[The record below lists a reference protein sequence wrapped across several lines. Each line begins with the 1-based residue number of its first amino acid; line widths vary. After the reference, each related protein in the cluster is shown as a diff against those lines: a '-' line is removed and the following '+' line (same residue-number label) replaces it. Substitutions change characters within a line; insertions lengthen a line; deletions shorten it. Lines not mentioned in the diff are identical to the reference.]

1 MSMMMKLINAA
12 AGQVQGDLIYFI
24 TGSGSSSQLARLSS
38 VNVDSGEVRHGANFA
53 GTGVYSNAG
62 TDFSTGNPIGAPN
75 YFGTWGYSAT
85 TMAVGDDGYIYC
97 IGQTQLSNTYSN
109 TGPYTDFFMR
119 FNPSTLDPDPGF
131 FYNMLNQVSGGQSSG
146 ASMSTDF
153 CFHPPSGS
161 VVVAGGTTN
170 YANGA
175 IVASQ
180 VVKIDPWPSTPVDA
194 QASGYYHSST
204 NPNGRIYGSISTG
217 DAVDVAVKNTGPSGV
232 SSTVITYR
240 ARVETNGSDVIALG
254 TWSPPNT
261 AGTDSALYFKR
272 AINFRPTGSST
283 TTTNAQRPSPDPF
296 TAMTGEEF
304 PRDGLGA
311 NVSWKKDSTGSSQDG
326 IVNLFYR
333 PGNPTNNTPGQI
345 FVMTPQNG
353 GRNLFQVP
361 EDGHK
366 PTRFNHGVG
375 DTTIPNGGEMT
386 LLAGEKYG
394 GILITRY
401 LGYAAGIQNELDRN
415 GTNFPDFTN
424 THSDAGVQIIDLD
437 TREKKWYQGRHT
449 GIVPYANVGQQ
460 GTLSA
465 NTTCEFLPLS
475 NNPNNEHLT
484 QFVQTK
490 NGRVFGITEYED
502 ETTIS
507 PHGGFRIHEL
517 FIGDRDPNDYYRRSI
532 SWGNS
537 VIVSG
542 RINGGT
548 GVWPPSVGS
557 SNACTGNLSLN
568 SKTFNDINALGKT
581 RWLDQGHSYMQDVPT
596 DTIYLRENTTIYAIN
611 PNTRTNIT
619 SEDFANQGVHAHHT
633 GHSLI
638 DPSANVNVQ
647 GVSGGS
653 TVNQED
659 FFPSITFSEG
669 ANITID
675 NPGTSSERGYD
686 RVGDT
691 TFDMIYGDDSRVYLA
706 LKATVYNGARTLNS
720 CHTLIRFH
728 TGKDGTE
735 LVAGVSGPHPHEING
750 MKTWNNSSN
759 PTAYDRPQHREQY
772 YYGLFTAHDNCE
784 YGPNSSVTNYGQ
796 YHSNTFAA
804 GHTGNWSE
812 VNLVYDNK
820 RDNVIC
826 VGRRDF
832 NSGDSYRGTT
842 STGPTDNAAFSRVV
856 AIPVNT
862 GSTVNG
868 LNDWG
873 SGWPGTLD
881 SIGTNN
887 YMPRLAQDPKVGASY
902 GSSGEW
908 TTQQGRIYTR
918 LTEWCNSDTSNN
930 PSGYERG
937 GFLAG
942 EVRNVTINGK
952 PTTLHMDREH
962 PTLPNRGSQMYFSG
976 MSIDG
981 DTQPYSGNQ
990 YQGHGGWPYGENRIG
1005 AMPPLS
1011 NPNGGASPEVN
1022 IGFGNINMNHNTSN
1036 VGTNNTTLYHAK
1048 IRLKTTQTVAVN
1060 SDNNEEGIRCIWYY
1074 KGAFHGVT
1082 TYNEGTYVYMPE
1094 PEHDTANDNY
1104 NTVPHYV
1111 SQCESGQNS
1120 YNNVIGGQNTKI
1132 GTAEGCRN
1140 ADWAACL
1147 APGGILCIP
1156 KQDSGYNN
1164 AGFLTI
1170 NLGTRQII
1178 NTNGNPPPLL
1188 GGEPFVAPSSLN
1200 PNGRQIKQMIVTS
1213 TGKIWAILDY
1223 EDPSASTL
1231 QFRILQVVFNS
1242 NYSSVTWSGGLYT
1255 SQASNANSGHV
1266 KFYRTVCG
1274 NMPQSKMEWDA
1285 V

>member
-24 TGSGSSSQLARLSS
+24 SGNPGSSSSLTRLSS

-53 GTGVYSNAG
+53 ATGVYSDAG
-62 TDFSTGNPIGAPN
+62 TDFYGNPIGSPN

-85 TMAVGDDGYIYC
+85 TMAVGDDDYIYV
-97 IGQTQLSNTYSN
+97 IGQTNLSSTHSN
-109 TGPYTDFFMR
+109 TGPYTDFLMR
-119 FNPSTLDPDPGF
+119 FNPSSLNPDPGF
-131 FYNMLNQVSGGQSSG
+131 FYNMLNQVSNGLPSG
-146 ASMSTDF
+146 ASMATDF

-161 VVVAGGTTN
+161 VIIAGGSTN
-170 YANGA
+170 TANGQ

-204 NPNGRIYGSISTG
+204 NTSGRIYGSITTG
-217 DAVDVAVKNTGPSGV
+217 ENTAVKNNVYNTTNSV
-232 SSTVITYR
+232 NQYR
-240 ARVETNGSDVIALG
+240 ARVETNGSDIIALG
-254 TWSPPNT
+254 TWSTNVTDGKLHFKKDTPN
-261 AGTDSALYFKR
+261 K
-272 AINFRPTGSST
+272 PVSSTT

-296 TAMTGEEF
+296 TAMTGQEF
-304 PRDGLGA
+304 PLA
-311 NVSWKKDSTGSSQDG
+311 SMTNASWRTSSTGGSANAG
-326 IVNLFYR
+326 IAHMWYR
-333 PGNPTNNTPGQI
+333 PGNTTNNTPGQFI
-345 FVMTPQNG
+345 IMTPDNY
-353 GRNLFQVP
+353 FFIVP

-366 PTRFNHGVG
+366 PTRYGKLLSIASSTSEEF
-375 DTTIPNGGEMT
+375 TMLSGEHSG
-386 LLAGEKYG
+386 LLIK
-394 GILITRY
+394 RY
-401 LGYAAGIQNELDRN
+401 LGGTSNFSSVNDRN
-415 GTNFPDFTN
+415 GTAFPDFSS
-424 THSDAGVQIIDLD
+424 THSHAGVSILDIDR
-437 TREKKWYQGRHT
+437 REPQKYDGIHT
-449 GIVPYANVGQQ
+449 GTTLHANKGQQ

-465 NTTCEFLPLS
+465 NTTCELLPLA
-475 NNPNNEHLT
+475 NNPNNQHLT
-484 QFVQTK
+484 MFVQTK
-490 NGRVFGITEYED
+490 NGRIFGFTEQED
-502 ETTIS
+502 ATEMS
-507 PHGGFRIHEL
+507 PNGGFRIHEL
-517 FIGDRDPNDYYRRSI
+517 FIGQPDPNNYYRRSV

-537 VIVSG
+537 VTVTG
-542 RINGGT
+542 TLNGANGIMN
-548 GVWPPSVGS
+548 PSSMS
-557 SNACTGNLSLN
+557 SNASTGNLSLN
-568 SKTFNDINALGKT
+568 SKTFNDTKALGKT

-619 SEDFANQGVHAHHT
+619 SEDFANQGTHAYHT

-638 DPSANVNVQ
+638 DPSASTSANT
-647 GVSGGS
+647 GVSGGA
-653 TVNQED
+653 TVAMEN

-669 ANITID
+669 ANTLID
-675 NPGTSSERGYD
+675 NPGTSSEIGWD

-706 LKATVYNGARTLNS
+706 LKATVYNGVRTLNG

-735 LVAGVSGPHPHEING
+735 LVAGVTGPHPHELND
-750 MKTWNNSSN
+750 MKTWNNSGN
-759 PTAYDRPQHREQY
+759 PTAYDRPQYRELY
-772 YYGLFTAHDNCE
+772 WYGLFSAHQNIQ
-784 YGPNSSVTNYGQ
+784 YGPGSSNYGQ
-796 YHSNTFAA
+796 YHTASSYAA
-804 GHTGNWSE
+804 GHRGYWNE

-832 NSGDSYRGTT
+832 NSGDSYNTGG
-842 STGPTDNAAFSRVV
+842 SSGPTVNAIYSRVV
-856 AIPVNT
+856 AVPAN
-862 GSTVNG
+862 GMSTVEG
-868 LNDWG
+868 LNNQG
-873 SGWPGTLD
+873 TGWPGTLQG
-881 SIGTNN
+881 INYNN
-887 YMPRLAQDPKVGASY
+887 YTPRLAQDERQGAIYGAS
-902 GSSGEW
+902 GNW
-908 TTQQGRIYTR
+908 TGNNADIYQS
-918 LTEWCNSDTSNN
+918 LFVPWCNSFNSSRPN
-930 PSGYERG
+930 GYERH

-952 PTTLHMDREH
+952 SGTNFIDRNH
-962 PTLPNRGSQMYFSG
+962 PTLPNRGSQIYFSG
-976 MSIDG
+976 MTIDG
-981 DTQPYSGNQ
+981 DTQPYSSNQ
-990 YQGHGGWPYGENRIG
+990 YQSHGGWPNGQNRIG
-1005 AMPPLS
+1005 AMPMVTTGFTS
-1011 NPNGGASPEVN
+1011 QVEVSL
-1022 IGFGNINMNHNTSN
+1022 GFGSVNKNHNTAN
-1036 VGTNNTTLYHAK
+1036 VGSNIDHLYHAQIK
-1048 IRLKTTQTVAVN
+1048 LKNTQTVAVN
-1060 SDNNEEGIRCIWYY
+1060 SDSNEEGIRCVWYY

-1094 PEHDTANDNY
+1094 PEHNTANNNA
-1104 NTVPHYV
+1104 NTVTHYV

-1200 PNGRQIKQMIVTS
+1200 PNGRQIKQMVVTS

-1223 EDPSASTL
+1223 ENPSASTL

-1242 NYSSVTWSGGLYT
+1242 NHTSVTWSGGLYT
-1255 SQASNANSGHV
+1255 SQASNSNSGHV